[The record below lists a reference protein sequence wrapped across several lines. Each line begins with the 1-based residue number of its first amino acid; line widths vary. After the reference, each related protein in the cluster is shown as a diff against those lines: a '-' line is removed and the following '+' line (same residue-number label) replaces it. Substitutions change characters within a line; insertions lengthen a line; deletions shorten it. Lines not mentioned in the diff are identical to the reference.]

1 MYLLLMSEQS
11 FNAVADLRQQMLVQM
26 VYTRDVNQLSSQA
39 ELALTL
45 VIKTLML
52 QNRVSAQTRTS
63 SLDERHFLL
72 TTGS

>member
-1 MYLLLMSEQS
+1 MVSISGGLSMYLLLMSEQS
-11 FNAVADLRQQMLVQM
+11 FNAAGGLRQQMLVQM

-52 QNRVSAQTRTS
+52 QNRVSAQT
-63 SLDERHFLL
+63 
-72 TTGS
+72 

>member
-1 MYLLLMSEQS
+1 MYLLPMSEQS
-11 FNAVADLRQQMLVQM
+11 FNAVGDLRQQMLVQM

-52 QNRVSAQTRTS
+52 QNRVSAQT
-63 SLDERHFLL
+63 
-72 TTGS
+72 